1 MSVEYFYK
9 LPHILSNSVKLIVD
23 QCHIY
28 SPLASVPA
36 ATLQSHHRQQ
46 RSLGRG
52 CHKLRNSNAFTLGL
66 GPEVPPPLHPGQ
78 LQGGQLRGRGRGGGV
93 SQEHC
98 SSVSISVC
106 PGGETSPSSEH
117 RRPQVACT
125 CTAFRRWLRGVV
137 STRHSSRV
145 LLLLLLLLLLMIV

>member
-9 LPHILSNSVKLIVD
+9 LPHILSKSVKLIVD

-66 GPEVPPPLHPGQ
+66 GPEVPPPLHLGQ
-78 LQGGQLRGRGRGGGV
+78 LQGVLFSSGGGG
-93 SQEHC
+93 EGEG
-98 SSVSISVC
+98 SVRNTVAMQCGNALEWTWQRRRLIFC
-106 PGGETSPSSEH
+106 PGLTSRPPRPPSIMPYSGSYEKRIRFTTEH
-117 RRPQVACT
+117 LSIERRE
-125 CTAFRRWLRGVV
+125 
-137 STRHSSRV
+137 
-145 LLLLLLLLLLMIV
+145 